1 MDNRN
6 EPLYSRIAF
15 ERFLINNSLRP
26 MALFLYC
33 AVCVILKNRQVAL
46 FHKRT
51 DPVTLFAV
59 LFDEITCSEVESH
72 VAITSYQ
79 SVLAANKQWLYYT
92 AHCVHVVS
100 KQPVQYKSTKELID
114 YLNFFR
120 IFFSRR
126 D

>member
-1 MDNRN
+1 MV
-6 EPLYSRIAF
+6 
-15 ERFLINNSLRP
+15 
-26 MALFLYC
+26 LFLYC
-33 AVCVILKNRQVAL
+33 AVYVILKNRQVAL

-79 SVLAANKQWLYYT
+79 SVLAANKQWLSYT
-92 AHCVHVVS
+92 AKCVHVVS